1 MQTWP
6 AYDGS
11 AVDNPQPPSDGAHV
25 HDHEQLMD
33 AEPVLANGIAAINA
47 VLDCASTSAGEA
59 FPGEI
64 AFPHQPASRTHPGHG
79 APLEEIASLP
89 IVSSPPRITLTIP
102 PACPNNVSA
111 WTGFLLHEGIDRV
124 RTWACGAVRHCWPVS
139 TPSVSMP
146 ALPRHLHLMSDRG
159 RVCLSGVE
167 RTMMRSEQC
176 VVVRFISVDTHGETL
191 WMSYFR
197 ELAKEEVK
205 ILFDV
210 PSGTGQR
217 LIFALA
223 HPQAPYSMFGVSF
236 FAAFLPY
243 VN

>member
-102 PACPNNVSA
+102 PACLLLRRIPALSSFPCLMERRLLLFRPIRHI
-111 WTGFLLHEGIDRV
+111 TYDFLL
-124 RTWACGAVRHCWPVS
+124 
-139 TPSVSMP
+139 
-146 ALPRHLHLMSDRG
+146 
-159 RVCLSGVE
+159 
-167 RTMMRSEQC
+167 
-176 VVVRFISVDTHGETL
+176 
-191 WMSYFR
+191 
-197 ELAKEEVK
+197 
-205 ILFDV
+205 
-210 PSGTGQR
+210 
-217 LIFALA
+217 
-223 HPQAPYSMFGVSF
+223 
-236 FAAFLPY
+236 
-243 VN
+243 